1 VLSVF
6 LKEYVDVFDVDS
18 VAPSRMHPGQWIYH
32 IRDYLYGKDPAGL
45 LGRNYQVW
53 SLTPGDYEPV

>member
-1 VLSVF
+1 M
-6 LKEYVDVFDVDS
+6 VFDVDS
-18 VAPSRMHPGQWIYH
+18 VAPSRMHPGQWICH

-45 LGRNYQVW
+45 LRRNYQVW